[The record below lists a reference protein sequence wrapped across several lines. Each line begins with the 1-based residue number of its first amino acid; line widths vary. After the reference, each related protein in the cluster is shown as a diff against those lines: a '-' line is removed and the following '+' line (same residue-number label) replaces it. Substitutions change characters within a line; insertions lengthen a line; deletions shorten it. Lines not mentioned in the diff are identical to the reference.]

1 MNFKDATNEIKSQ
14 FAKRRISAFAKR
26 NNVSNDE
33 VEVVD
38 DEPIEALEREF
49 KRSCGIRTRLYKNL
63 TEEQQ
68 KAWLLYYNDHKKL
81 SLKVKVKQNNE
92 MIPHDDLNDEIVSNE
107 LPVVHDKSE
116 KCEKQEKKVV
126 KKRVV
131 KKRDPTIQQATSS
144 DDSNVSTKPI
154 EQKPEQKPKRKHHK
168 REPKN
173 INSD

>member
-26 NNVSNDE
+26 NNVNNDE

-38 DEPIEALEREF
+38 DEPIEVLEKEF

-81 SLKVKVKQNNE
+81 SLKVKARQNDEMVSNNDSNDE
-92 MIPHDDLNDEIVSNE
+92 MILNESVI
-107 LPVVHDKSE
+107 HE
-116 KCEKQEKKVV
+116 KCDKCDKQEKKVV
-126 KKRVV
+126 KKRNMNRQL
-131 KKRDPTIQQATSS
+131 KSSTTSN
-144 DDSNVSTKPI
+144 DSKLSIELIEPI
-154 EQKPEQKPKRKHHK
+154 EQKPEPKPKRKHHK
-168 REPKN
+168 RESKN
-173 INSD
+173 TNSD

>member
-38 DEPIEALEREF
+38 DEPIETLEKEF

-81 SLKVKVKQNNE
+81 SLKVKRNSVPNNE
-92 MIPHDDLNDEIVSNE
+92 MIMNE
-107 LPVVHDKSE
+107 SPIIHDKSE
-116 KCEKQEKKVV
+116 KCEKQEKKEKKVV
-126 KKRVV
+126 KKRN
-131 KKRDPTIQQATSS
+131 TNQQSAQSPAS
-144 DDSNVSTKPI
+144 NDSEPI
-154 EQKPEQKPKRKHHK
+154 EPSPEPKPKRKHHK
-168 REPKN
+168 RESKN